1 MAKKI
6 IDRRMENRQEVQD
19 AGTGTGTGEVV
30 AGTLRS
36 HDIGKLVGDKGGS
49 R

>member
-19 AGTGTGTGEVV
+19 IGTGTGKREVV
-30 AGTLRS
+30 AGTL
-36 HDIGKLVGDKGGS
+36 
-49 R
+49 